1 MSYASSSLNIEN
13 QFDLPVKYLNRTGKH
28 LNESLNFKEVILPE
42 RRRANIRDAERVI
55 HALPPCDFLQQ
66 IVRSCIEILRTIY
79 SKRFAE
85 FKEKSDFIINKGF
98 AVMQNVLQDEFIDI
112 WEQMNLSNCVSWSFE
127 LYTII
132 RNSCDTNRKQ
142 SWVSAISLRLEE
154 KLIASKR
161 ALHNLERVHEAY
173 NNGAPLSNGTV
184 TPEGRY
190 DSLYF
195 TSALFPQTAE
205 INQTY
210 VQLREHIRK
219 YIQNIDALVRI
230 YNASG
235 QRRQARIQCFNF
247 SEAFLEASVRYEREL
262 RTYESLVVRKPL
274 KRILAERK
282 LMYVDE
288 KRDVVFNNNLRE
300 TNIFL
305 ERLAIKAS
313 KYYKEIN
320 ETHIADTIAVYLEK
334 LKANRLVSKL
344 DIADELTSDRI
355 TQLLDNF
362 IHIVSK
368 IQNSIHEVNKDC
380 LRYIFST
387 CEEISVMSNS
397 TLLRM
402 FNAKL
407 GAYYNNSSAPD
418 KAHMDRHF
426 IRRGK
431 NSALTALGN
440 ECMIHLESQD
450 RFSKSSNVTN
460 LLEELSLRDV
470 TSFKNRLESFIEMT
484 RLDGRLF
491 R

>member
-1 MSYASSSLNIEN
+1 MSYATSSLNIEN

-42 RRRANIRDAERVI
+42 RRRANIRDAERVL

-66 IVRSCIEILRTIY
+66 ILRSCIEILRTIY

-132 RNSCDTNRKQ
+132 RNSCDTNRKE

-154 KLIASKR
+154 KLIASTR

-173 NNGAPLSNGTV
+173 NNGAPLSNDTV

-219 YIQNIDALVRI
+219 YIQNMDALVRI
-230 YNASG
+230 YNANG
-235 QRRQARIQCFNF
+235 QRRQPGIQCFNY
-247 SEAFLEASVRYEREL
+247 SDAFLQASVRYEREL
-262 RTYESLVVRKPL
+262 RRYESLVVRKPL

-282 LMYVDE
+282 
-288 KRDVVFNNNLRE
+288 
-300 TNIFL
+300 
-305 ERLAIKAS
+305 
-313 KYYKEIN
+313 
-320 ETHIADTIAVYLEK
+320 
-334 LKANRLVSKL
+334 
-344 DIADELTSDRI
+344 
-355 TQLLDNF
+355 
-362 IHIVSK
+362 
-368 IQNSIHEVNKDC
+368 
-380 LRYIFST
+380 
-387 CEEISVMSNS
+387 
-397 TLLRM
+397 
-402 FNAKL
+402 
-407 GAYYNNSSAPD
+407 
-418 KAHMDRHF
+418 
-426 IRRGK
+426 
-431 NSALTALGN
+431 
-440 ECMIHLESQD
+440 
-450 RFSKSSNVTN
+450 
-460 LLEELSLRDV
+460 
-470 TSFKNRLESFIEMT
+470 
-484 RLDGRLF
+484 
-491 R
+491 